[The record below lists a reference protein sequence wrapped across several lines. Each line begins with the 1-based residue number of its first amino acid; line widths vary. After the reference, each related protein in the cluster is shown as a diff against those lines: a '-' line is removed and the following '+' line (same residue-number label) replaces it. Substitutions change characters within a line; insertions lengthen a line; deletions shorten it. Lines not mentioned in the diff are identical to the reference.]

1 MDRQALGT
9 ALFKVERPDNF
20 VPMKPEFPD
29 ALATKLH
36 PKRLWMS
43 GQVPQLSKFVGP
55 RSWLL
60 FSKLGLSQVD
70 CEWLQLDPAVW
81 KLMSG
86 YQKLREFVKNTTI
99 VNDPAE
105 RGVALAAS
113 FRGSFQQEDVYQ
125 DNLVTVAESRKLVPR
140 DSRQSVKAEN
150 MKKLC
155 RI

>member
-1 MDRQALGT
+1 MHHQPESVVTALADDALPNVDRQSLGT
-9 ALFKVERPDNF
+9 ALFNVERPDNF

-29 ALATKLH
+29 VLATKLH

-43 GQVPQLSKFVGP
+43 GQVPQLCKFVGP

-86 YQKLREFVKNTTI
+86 
-99 VNDPAE
+99 
-105 RGVALAAS
+105 
-113 FRGSFQQEDVYQ
+113 
-125 DNLVTVAESRKLVPR
+125 
-140 DSRQSVKAEN
+140 
-150 MKKLC
+150 
-155 RI
+155 